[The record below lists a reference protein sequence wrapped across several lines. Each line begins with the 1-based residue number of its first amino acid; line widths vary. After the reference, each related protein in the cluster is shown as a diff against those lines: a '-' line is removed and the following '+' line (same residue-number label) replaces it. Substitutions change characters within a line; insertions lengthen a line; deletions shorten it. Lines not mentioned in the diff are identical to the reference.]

1 MVIIPELKEKCIEI
15 LNIRPLY
22 IDDMYDMYES
32 IFGIKLD
39 TDLAIT
45 IHKLIIAEFNKEPNK
60 NKGN

>member
-1 MVIIPELKEKCIEI
+1 MVIIPELKEKCLEI
-15 LNIRPLY
+15 LNSRPLY
-22 IDDMYDMYES
+22 MDDMYDIYES

-45 IHKLIIAEFNKEPNK
+45 IHKLIIAEFDKEHNK